1 MDRSR
6 NYSLEQASE
15 LSGLSTDAVWA
26 VCDRLGLDPD
36 AVPGGLVGKLR
47 DLVGTVVV
55 TVVAGIAREVA
66 HG

>member
-1 MDRSR
+1 MDRTRSY
-6 NYSLEQASE
+6 NLEQASE

-47 DLVGTVVV
+47 DLVGVVV
-55 TVVAGIAREVA
+55 TSVVARIGREVV

>member
-1 MDRSR
+1 MDRTRS
-6 NYSLEQASE
+6 YSLEQASE
-15 LSGLSTDAVWA
+15 LSGLHPDAVWA

-47 DLVGTVVV
+47 DLVGTVVAN
-55 TVVAGIAREVA
+55 VVAGIGREVV